1 MIILA
6 GLDSSSAYGGI
17 GSSRAVMV
25 SILAEPTLIVVFVGI
40 TLLAKAMLPFV
51 VNHLLVSSWAVYWSP
66 AHLFLVAAFFILLL
80 VETDRM
86 PIHSSTHIEVYM
98 IEEGRI
104 LEYSGPLLALLKW
117 ASAMKQFILYTI
129 FCNVLIFPWGLS
141 VKGAALG
148 AAGSGGGPHREVRPR
163 RLRGRLRRDRP
174 VAPALLPLSGAARRI
189 VSPGGAGDRRNP
201 IELARMLIE
210 HLDPLASSLFSLLA
224 IASLLLSFVML
235 GSRWLKNYL
244 YAFAA
249 ESWIIAALSA
259 AVGFYGDYPELYLI
273 AILTLLFRGLLLPY
287 LIWRIIRRLDVDRE
301 IHVILQP
308 STSLVVGAFVVM
320 FALSVS
326 FRVATEF
333 HLELTVAVL
342 ALTVMLSMKLIGFLM
357 LSVRHEAI
365 SQILGLLVLENG
377 IFLGSQILVP
387 GMPLL
392 IELVILFDL
401 LIIVAC
407 FGVLVRYL
415 VTHVGTTSALELK
428 RLVG

>member
-1 MIILA
+1 
-6 GLDSSSAYGGI
+6 
-17 GSSRAVMV
+17 
-25 SILAEPTLIVVFVGI
+25 
-40 TLLAKAMLPFV
+40 
-51 VNHLLVSSWAVYWSP
+51 
-66 AHLFLVAAFFILLL
+66 
-80 VETDRM
+80 
-86 PIHSSTHIEVYM
+86 
-98 IEEGRI
+98 
-104 LEYSGPLLALLKW
+104 
-117 ASAMKQFILYTI
+117 
-129 FCNVLIFPWGLS
+129 
-141 VKGAALG
+141 
-148 AAGSGGGPHREVRPR
+148 
-163 RLRGRLRRDRP
+163 
-174 VAPALLPLSGAARRI
+174 
-189 VSPGGAGDRRNP
+189 
-201 IELARMLIE
+201 MLIQN
-210 HLDPLASSLFSLLA
+210 LDPLASSLFSLLA

-249 ESWIIAALSA
+249 ESWAIAALSA
-259 AVGFYGDYPELYLI
+259 IIGFYGGYPELYLI

-301 IHVILQP
+301 IHEILQP
-308 STSLVVGAFVVM
+308 SSGLVIGALFVM
-320 FALSVS
+320 FALAVS
-326 FRVATEF
+326 YRISAEF

-357 LSVRHEAI
+357 LAVRHEAI

-401 LIIVAC
+401 LIVVAC

-415 VTHVGTTSALELK
+415 LALVGTTSTLQLK